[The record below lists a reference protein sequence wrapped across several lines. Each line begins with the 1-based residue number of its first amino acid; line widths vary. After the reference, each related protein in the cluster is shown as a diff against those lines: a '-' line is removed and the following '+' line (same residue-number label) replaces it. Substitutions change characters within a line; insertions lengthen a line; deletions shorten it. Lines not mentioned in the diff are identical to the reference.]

1 MTTYES
7 YDERSTE
14 PEDPAT
20 KVAKDL
26 LYGDSEDGGRSLRD
40 FVRTESANAIAE
52 REFHG
57 RLHHD
62 RTTSGAHINR
72 FKSENSHW
80 AEDPIIEAAMSAS
93 LKAHQRKD
101 LAYDEPAFREK
112 MGRDRSDTEV
122 VNAHQWARVHGYPN
136 VRSVEQLI
144 EAAADDVERST
155 GLRRRIHG
163 EDANRKRAVGDR
175 INRTRNMRG
184 LEPKQF
190 DSNEFRGTSVQPSQP
205 DDRGTTS
212 LDSFSKLHDAGFGN
226 ASDAGTPN
234 RKSGFLAIQAGRPW
248 SRSKFAME
256 SAPQR

>member
-1 MTTYES
+1 MAYDDIES
-7 YDERSTE
+7 TDH
-14 PEDPAT
+14 PIDPAKKT
-20 KVAKDL
+20 AETL
-26 LYGDSEDGGRSLRD
+26 IYGDSDEAGQALRQ
-40 FVRTESANAIAE
+40 FVRSESANAAAE

-57 RLHHD
+57 RLHRD
-62 RTTSGAHINR
+62 KQASNAHVNR

-80 AEDPIIEAAMSAS
+80 AEDPIVEAAMSAA
-93 LKAHQRKD
+93 LKAQQRKD

-112 MGRDRSDTEV
+112 MGRDRTDAEV
-122 VNAHQWARVHGYPN
+122 INAHQWARVHGYPN
-136 VRSVEQLI
+136 IRSVEQLLD
-144 EAAADDVERST
+144 AAGDDVERST

-190 DSNEFRGTSVQPSQP
+190 DSDEFRGTSVLPSQP
-205 DDRGTTS
+205 DDRGTTDLS
-212 LDSFSKLHDAGFGN
+212 TFSKLHDAGFGS
-226 ASDAGTPN
+226 AADAGTPN